1 MHLDRQW
8 YQRAGLRARASLVS
22 PSARCQD
29 WTMSELTI
37 LHDAIAAT
45 IKAAMPAVRAV
56 EAFPET
62 PDGLA
67 RPAIVFAITAMDP
80 GADPGDGR
88 SCVKTTFEA
97 SMLVDANLPGAALQA
112 VELAAQMADLLH
124 CQHWNLDFVEG
135 TTSVR
140 AKPADATSESW
151 RKKAWTVQWQQ
162 LVYLGQEQWPWDNQG
177 PGSLLLGFS
186 PDTGPGKED
195 GYFSP
200 EQLA

>member
-1 MHLDRQW
+1 
-8 YQRAGLRARASLVS
+8 
-22 PSARCQD
+22 
-29 WTMSELTI
+29 MSELTI

-45 IKAAMPAVRAV
+45 IKAAMPAVQAV
-56 EAFPET
+56 EAFPEA
-62 PDGLA
+62 PDGMP

-80 GADPGDGR
+80 ATDPGDGR
-88 SCVKTTFEA
+88 SCVKATFEA
-97 SMLVDANLPGAALQA
+97 SMLVDASLPGAALQA

-162 LVYLGQEQWPWDNQG
+162 QVFLGQEQWPWANQG
-177 PGSLLLGFS
+177 PESLLLGFG
-186 PDTGPGKED
+186 PDTGPGHND
-195 GYFSP
+195 DYFSP
-200 EQLA
+200 GQQA

>member
-1 MHLDRQW
+1 
-8 YQRAGLRARASLVS
+8 
-22 PSARCQD
+22 
-29 WTMSELTI
+29 MSELTI

-45 IKAAMPAVRAV
+45 IKAAMPAVQAV

-88 SCVKTTFEA
+88 SCVKATFEA